1 MLRAYLQLLRPAN
14 VITALADVLA
24 GFAVAGLANRG
35 AVPWLLGSTA
45 CLYAGG
51 IVLNDFFDRAID
63 RLERPE
69 RPIPSG
75 RVPPGAAA
83 ALGGGLL
90 LAGVALAF
98 AGTPAA
104 GWIAAAIAAAVL
116 LYDARGKRY
125 APVAAANMAL
135 CRALN
140 LLLGVAAVPA
150 VLAEAWPL
158 AAIPF
163 LYIWAVTTLSRGE
176 VHGGSRRAATA
187 ALLCLSLAWLALVV
201 VAARSGA
208 RALPALVLAAA
219 FAWRVLPPFW
229 QALQQPGPATIRR
242 AVGRGVLSLVLVDAT
257 LAAAYA
263 GAPYA
268 AIILALGVA
277 AGMMARVFAV
287 T

>member
-35 AVPWLLGSTA
+35 ALPWLLGSTA

-75 RVPPGAAA
+75 RVPAGAAA

-125 APVAAANMAL
+125 APVAPANMAL

-163 LYIWAVTTLSRGE
+163 LYIWAVTTTSRGE

-219 FAWRVLPPFW
+219 LAWRVLPPFW
-229 QALQQPGPATIRR
+229 QALQEPGPATIRR

-268 AIILALGVA
+268 AIILALGLA
-277 AGMMARVFAV
+277 AGMVARVFAV